1 MVRNID
7 DLADDRTQNLQSA
20 GEKFHDSFLI
30 DRPKTEWATYIDEIA
45 TDLSADIQISDLN
58 LSKTNF
64 GRELGPFYRRGVKT
78 TTGTHTD
85 VPSVLEDI
93 SDRSIGGLV
102 YELND
107 LSYQLSTSNFEIAD
121 VQTATGAVIE
131 KLLLKHGGRSLTAT
145 GGSVA
150 DVTTQLFGDDG
161 VVSEIDRIVDG
172 IAASNSSELRAL
184 IDEPQMMVPLWD
196 HQRSALAAWCT
207 NDGRGYVDM
216 ATATGKTV
224 LGLGTIALAYGA
236 LHPTDQGVEGLQ
248 ADIEGTDVLVVAHN
262 DLLLEQWRRL
272 FATHLNVP
280 LERIAADDATLTWGT
295 LHFRTPQGL
304 LDTPRHDDDLV
315 LLDEAHHYATTSG
328 WGSLLESFSGNVLAL
343 SGSVGTA
350 GDGSTAL
357 TTRLSD
363 AVGPELERYTVAE
376 ARADGVIPSFDW
388 EVQYAPYELV
398 ETSLETLTDRVTS
411 AFKTVQSTLEQE
423 AIDEAPDAP
432 LRTFDDVRRFSHTS
446 AGNELKRTDETF
458 RNLVT
463 GLFSRQTKR
472 WNLTPSLDAIVDL
485 VVEHAESENV
495 VVLADSNAGVEA
507 LETRLQ
513 DVLSD
518 PESIFLVT
526 STQTGDE
533 QRAVIDAFDSPTSNS
548 VLLGTGDLLG
558 EGVDMQHASVAIN
571 MATGGVNPALVQR
584 IGRVLR
590 NPTDTTTHA
599 TFYNVVGVPP
609 TQAAAVPREDGKRL
623 IEHAAAFCALGDRFE
638 RLPGFSMA
646 DGLDPEL
653 FESLL
658 TEGSAFIDLLERDPA
673 TSWSVAPDQ
682 RDHLSAFK
690 SACETDTDNAT
701 ALLGAWTEYTWQ
713 HNGTETETSEKGTSP
728 TDDESA
734 IDGPIVNALD
744 AAAIPQETVRRV
756 TESVEAECRALAQ
769 HVGEYPSDGI
779 EPSDDRENPLQ
790 ELHEEALSIIADA
803 TDDDAATL
811 LSQET
816 IVEHAAEMAPRVGA
830 FLEDAATEPEPV
842 DPQPT
847 EPQPTDDQ
855 QHPAGE
861 QARSPLAEHYEC
873 FRSFQTAVQYVVT
886 NRGLNDEDA
895 ASQPI
900 VAWQSDLEALVYGD
914 GLDGA
919 TAGYGDQQRDRTDF
933 TISSY
938 RELFGDGSTV
948 TEFQCIDTVPITD
961 ADLAGIDTTKLPD
974 QTVRPIAPESNEPLP
989 IAVDTEDELAA
1000 ARSLLAEFP
1009 SEPAVDAA
1017 SVTDPPT
1024 NEGSTERFWDG
1035 AATPI
1040 TEVVSDRPQSVPDA
1054 DDGAVAA
1061 LIEEA
1066 KSQLLDLSRR
1076 NDLISFAPSDTQLK
1090 FVAAKPTHVATT
1102 LESEG
1107 ALRIG
1112 TTKTETDSAPPG
1124 VTDAPAHSC
1133 ELVAENV
1140 SSDLSTIERA
1150 TKRHRRERGVESL
1163 YLALGMLCW
1172 SPDENAREMR
1182 SPLFLVPVELSHSA
1196 TRSSG
1201 EFSLELRGDGLQLN
1215 PALRTKLA
1223 TAHNV
1228 KLPPAKALSL
1238 SAIDTAFESV
1248 FQALSAVTTA
1258 SIEPTVV
1265 VGCFDSSKFSL
1276 YTDLERNRALIAENP
1291 VVQALAGN
1299 QSALLSAHESIDPP
1313 GAASL
1318 DQAVDPADTFQVLD
1332 ADSSQQ
1338 AAIEAAKRGTNFVL
1352 QGPPGTGKSQTI
1364 ANIIAEKLAAG
1375 EQVLFVSEKQAALG
1389 VVKRRLQEVG
1399 LEKFC
1404 LEVHGRQANRAQVLE
1419 TLETALATTSSAS
1432 EPDRESTL
1440 ERLSEHR
1447 DAITAYG
1454 DQLQFAPEGWDL
1466 TVYEA
1471 FGIRS
1476 DRSDAPRI
1484 DSGSVDPLAVSES
1497 AVNTAIDALATL
1509 ARYDEEINRYET
1521 NPWRHTRLRE
1531 WGVETGTKAKRALET
1546 LCETVKEMDT
1556 VRESI
1561 AEAIGLEVVTID
1573 TLRTVN
1579 DLLAH
1584 LDDRP
1589 QLPWRDTLFDEAFV
1603 TDGSRLKAL
1612 ATLERARKT
1621 QTRELEANYRRSF
1634 FALDG
1639 IELTDELAA
1648 FGSFRSVNP
1657 TYRSLKRTIT
1667 NHARDGYD
1675 PDHEQL
1681 LDDTRQLAEIQR
1693 IEAEREEYRDVID
1706 RLGPL
1711 YAGADTDWE
1720 TLIQAQ
1726 QWIGGLDAFDDELI
1740 IPVRD
1745 RLFDDRLADV
1755 KTIRQR
1761 TDKLLERFET
1771 AYKTFDSLMDTS
1783 EIRIDG
1789 DPIHAAPFSAVQS
1802 YFEGRRDD
1810 VPALQQ
1816 RITFEAQLET
1826 VRETV
1831 AADYVDRFLEG
1842 SYDPAELVPAFEK
1855 GFYTDWLH
1863 GVYEQTDLGG
1873 FSVAEVE
1880 RYIESFR
1887 ALDTE
1892 QLEQA
1897 RTAIQRRVR
1906 DRQPT
1911 FDERHTPGEE
1921 EVHLRQQIDQQ
1932 SEPLRSL
1939 FDAAGSFITTLTPC
1953 FMMSPLSVA
1962 QYCPAS
1968 SIQFDTV
1975 IFDEASQIKPHDAVS
1990 SIARAEQAI
1999 IVGDRKQLPPTSFF
2013 TAESATDDAV
2023 REDSDSILE
2032 EAAIVLPER
2041 TLRWHYRSNAEELIA
2056 FSNEQFYDGRLQTFP
2071 ESEPADSTGVTFEY
2085 VEDGVYDRGGTRQ
2098 NHPEAVRVV
2107 DCIEAHAETRPDE
2120 SLGVVAF
2127 SSAQQRAIQE
2137 ALNRRRASNSTL
2149 DSFVASDDVLSEF
2162 FIKNLEV
2169 VQGDERDRLLFS
2181 VGYGPDET
2189 GQLSMNFGPLNEAG
2203 GERRLNVA
2211 ITRAKSQVTV
2221 VSSILPE
2228 EIDCSRTDSKGVELF
2243 KRYLRYAR
2251 EENEQCGLEHADGDS
2266 SDLFVA
2272 AVETAL
2278 TKDGYTVVRPA
2289 DRSGYSVDLAIEH
2302 PERPGSYVLGVECD
2316 GVAYRRSNTARDRD
2330 RLRREVLEQLGWTV
2344 HRVWSPNWATNRE
2357 LALDRLTTAI
2367 DEAIESA

>member
-7 DLADDRTQNLQSA
+7 DLADDRTQNLKSA

-45 TDLSADIQISDLN
+45 KDLSANIQISDLN

-64 GRELGPFYRRGVKT
+64 GRELGPYYRRGVKT

-85 VPSVLEDI
+85 VPSVLENV
-93 SDRSIGGLV
+93 SDRTIGGLV

-107 LSYQLSTSNFEIAD
+107 LSYRLTTANLDIAD

-131 KLLLKHGGRSLTAT
+131 KLLLKHGGRSLTVT
-145 GGSVA
+145 GGTVA
-150 DVTTQLFGDDG
+150 DVTTRLFGDDG
-161 VVSEIDRIVDG
+161 VISVIDRIVDG
-172 IAASNSSELRAL
+172 IDLSDTAELRAL

-196 HQRSALAAWCT
+196 HQRTALAAWCE

-224 LGLGTIALAYGA
+224 LGLGTIALAYGE
-236 LHPTDQGVEGLQ
+236 LHPTDQTADSLQ
-248 ADIEGTDVLVVAHN
+248 VDIEGTDVLVVAHN
-262 DLLLEQWRRL
+262 ELLLEQWRRL

-280 LERIAADDATLTWGT
+280 LERIAANDATLAWGT
-295 LHFRTPQGL
+295 IHFRTPQGL
-304 LDTPRHDDDLV
+304 LDSPRSDDDIV

-350 GDGSTAL
+350 GDDSNAL

-363 AVGPELERYTVAE
+363 GVGPELGRYTVAE
-376 ARADGVIPSFDW
+376 ARADGIIPSFDW

-398 ETSLETLTDRVTS
+398 GTSLETLTDRVTS
-411 AFKTVQSTLEQE
+411 AFKTVQSTLERE
-423 AIDEAPDAP
+423 DIDGTPDTP
-432 LRTFDDVRRFSHTS
+432 LRTFDDVRQFSHTN
-446 AGNELKRTDETF
+446 AGNELKRNDETF

-485 VVEHAESENV
+485 VVEHADSENV

-518 PESIFLVT
+518 PESVFLVT
-526 STQTGDE
+526 SAQSGDE
-533 QRAVIDAFDSPTSNS
+533 QRTVIDAFDTPASNN

-558 EGVDMQHASVAIN
+558 EGIDMQHASVAIN

-590 NPTDTTTHA
+590 NPADTTKHA

-609 TQAAAVPREDGKRL
+609 TREAAVPREDGKRL

-646 DGLDPEL
+646 DGLDPDL

-658 TEGSAFIDLLERDPA
+658 TDGSAFIDLLERDPA
-673 TSWSVAPDQ
+673 ASWEVTPD
-682 RDHLSAFK
+682 RRAHLSAFK
-690 SACETDTDNAT
+690 KACETDTADAT
-701 ALLGAWTEYTWQ
+701 AMLGAWTEYTWQ
-713 HNGTETETSEKGTSP
+713 HDGRDTTDTTNDGET
-728 TDDESA
+728 A
-734 IDGPIVNALD
+734 IEGPIPNALE
-744 AAAIPQETVRRV
+744 ATAVPQQIIQRV
-756 TESVEAECRALAQ
+756 TGTIEEEIRALKQVVAD
-769 HVGEYPSDGI
+769 HPPDEI
-779 EPSDDRENPLQ
+779 ETPQDQGNPLQ
-790 ELHEEALSIIADA
+790 ELHEEALTIIADA
-803 TDDDAATL
+803 IDDDPAKL
-811 LSQET
+811 LTREV
-816 IVEHAAEMAPRVGA
+816 IIDHAAQTAPRVA
-830 FLEDAATEPEPV
+830 EFFENVNTETPTEPEPP
-842 DPQPT
+842 DAQPADDQPT
-847 EPQPTDDQ
+847 ATDD
-855 QHPAGE
+855 

-873 FRSFQTAVQYVVT
+873 FRLFQTAVQYVVT
-886 NRGLNDEDA
+886 HRGLQEEDTQ
-895 ASQPI
+895 SQPI

-919 TAGYGDQQRDRTDF
+919 TTGYGDQQRDRTDF

-938 RELFGDGSTV
+938 RELFGDGNNV
-948 TEFQCIDTVPITD
+948 TEFQCIDTVPLTED
-961 ADLAGIDTTKLPD
+961 DLAGIDTAQLPASP
-974 QTVRPIAPESNEPLP
+974 VRPIAPESSEPLP
-989 IAVDTEDELAA
+989 ITVDTADELAA

-1009 SEPAVDAA
+1009 SEPAVDVA
-1017 SVTDPPT
+1017 SETEPPT
-1024 NEGSTERFWDG
+1024 NEDTTERFWDE
-1035 AATPI
+1035 AVTPI
-1040 TEVVSDRPQSVPDA
+1040 SEVTPNRPQSAPDTG
-1054 DDGAVAA
+1054 DDAVTA

-1066 KSQLLDLSRR
+1066 QSQLLDLSRR
-1076 NDLISFAPSDTQLK
+1076 NDLISFEPSDTQLV
-1090 FVAAKPTHVATT
+1090 FEDARPIPVARA
-1102 LESEG
+1102 LESDGE
-1107 ALRIG
+1107 LWIG
-1112 TTKTETDSAPPG
+1112 NSTTETGDGSSD
-1124 VTDAPAHSC
+1124 VIVDAAHSSG
-1133 ELVAENV
+1133 LIDENV
-1140 SSDLSTIERA
+1140 ARALPTIERA

-1163 YLALGMLCW
+1163 YLALGQLCW
-1172 SPDENAREMR
+1172 VPNGNATETR
-1182 SPLFLVPVELSHSA
+1182 SPLFLVPVDLSRSDSQEHSTVEFVIE
-1196 TRSSG
+1196 TRG
-1201 EFSLELRGDGLQLN
+1201 CGLQLN
-1215 PALRTKLA
+1215 PALRKKLA
-1223 TAHNV
+1223 TTHDV
-1228 KLPPAKALSL
+1228 ELPTDEALSL
-1238 SAIDTAFESV
+1238 SVIDAAFESV
-1248 FQALSAVTTA
+1248 FQALSSVTDV

-1265 VGCFDSSKFSL
+1265 LGCFDSSKFSL
-1276 YTDLERNRALIAENP
+1276 YTDLERNRALIADNP

-1299 QSALLSAHESIDPP
+1299 QSPLLSAHESIDPP
-1313 GAASL
+1313 AVAEL
-1318 DQAVDPADTFQVLD
+1318 DDTVDPADTFQVLD

-1375 EQVLFVSEKQAALG
+1375 ERVLFVSEKQAALD
-1389 VVKRRLQEVG
+1389 VVKRRLEEVG
-1399 LEKFC
+1399 LDQFC
-1404 LEVHGRQANRAQVLE
+1404 LEVHGKRANREQVLE
-1419 TLETALATTSSAS
+1419 TLEAALTTAKA
-1432 EPDRESTL
+1432 EPKVDRESAI

-1447 DAITAYG
+1447 AAINAYG
-1454 DQLQFAPEGWDL
+1454 DQLGFAPEGWDL
-1466 TVYEA
+1466 TVYEV

-1476 DRSDAPRI
+1476 GRSSAPRI
-1484 DSGSVDPLAVSES
+1484 DIGDVEPLAVSQS
-1497 AVNTAIDALATL
+1497 AVTTAIDALATL
-1509 ARYDEEINRYET
+1509 ARYDEEIERYET
-1521 NPWRHTRLRE
+1521 NPWRHTRLTE
-1531 WGVETGTKAKRALET
+1531 WGVETGTKAQRALET
-1546 LCETVKEMDT
+1546 LSETIKEMDA

-1561 AEAIGLEVVTID
+1561 AAAIGLEVETVD
-1573 TLRTVN
+1573 TLRTVD

-1612 ATLERARKT
+1612 ATLERARKS

-1648 FGSFRSVNP
+1648 FGSLRSVNP

-1667 NHARDGYD
+1667 NHARDGYE

-1726 QWIGGLDAFDDELI
+1726 QWIAGLEAFDDELI
-1740 IPVRD
+1740 VPVRD

-1761 TDKLLERFET
+1761 TDELLKRFET
-1771 AYKTFDSLMDTS
+1771 AYATFDTMMDTS

-1789 DPIHAAPFSAVQS
+1789 EKIHNAPFSSVQS

-1831 AADYVDRFLEG
+1831 CADYVDRFLEG
-1842 SYDPAELVPAFEK
+1842 SYDPDELVRAFEK

-1873 FSVAEVE
+1873 FSVAELE

-1892 QLEQA
+1892 QLELA
-1897 RTAIQRRVR
+1897 RAAIRRRVR

-1921 EVHLRQQIDQQ
+1921 EVILRQQIDQQ

-1962 QYCPAS
+1962 QYCPSS
-1968 SIQFDTV
+1968 SIKFDTV

-2023 REDSDSILE
+2023 REDSPSILE
-2032 EAAIVLPER
+2032 EATTVLPER

-2071 ESEPADSTGVTFEY
+2071 ENEPTDSTGVTFEY

-2098 NHPEAVRVV
+2098 NRPEAVRVV
-2107 DCIEAHAETRPDE
+2107 DCIEAHAQTRPE
-2120 SLGVVAF
+2120 ASLGVVAF
-2127 SSAQQRAIQE
+2127 SSAQQRAIQDE
-2137 ALNRRRASNSTL
+2137 LDRRRASNSTL
-2149 DSFVASDDVLSEF
+2149 DSFVASDDVLNEF

-2181 VGYGPDET
+2181 VGYGPDKN

-2243 KRYLRYAR
+2243 KRYLTYAR
-2251 EENEQCGLEHADGDS
+2251 EESENGGLKHTDGDS
-2266 SDLFVA
+2266 TDLFVA
-2272 AVETAL
+2272 SVETAL
-2278 TKDGYTVVRPA
+2278 KNEGYTVVRPA
-2289 DRSGYSVDLAIEH
+2289 DRTGYSVDLAIVH
-2302 PERPGSYVLGVECD
+2302 PERPGSYVLGIECD
-2316 GVAYRRSNTARDRD
+2316 GVAYRHSNTARDRD
-2330 RLRREVLEQLGWTV
+2330 RLRREVLEELGWTV
-2344 HRVWSPNWATNRE
+2344 HRVWSPNWTTNRE

-2367 DEAIESA
+2367 DEAIESS